1 MYIEPIT
8 YRHNKKQRSP
18 KLQLKPTWYRRS
30 DENTFVFKM
39 KTKASLYTNLS
50 RFKHSLSLTRRKKF
64 YIPYSFRE
72 DTGCSENAG
81 SFLNQEAQLRGL
93 QTFRAAKNKGLRRSN
108 KSVKL
113 RFK

>member
-1 MYIEPIT
+1 MYIKPIT
-8 YRHNKKQRSP
+8 YRHNKKQTSP
-18 KLQLKPTWYRRS
+18 KLQVKPTWHRRG
-30 DENTFVFKM
+30 VKM

-50 RFKHSLSLTRRKKF
+50 RLEHSLSHTRRKKI

-72 DTGCSENAG
+72 DTGCSENTR

-108 KSVKL
+108 KSVK
-113 RFK
+113 

>member
-1 MYIEPIT
+1 
-8 YRHNKKQRSP
+8 
-18 KLQLKPTWYRRS
+18 
-30 DENTFVFKM
+30 M
-39 KTKASLYTNLS
+39 KTKASSYTNLS
-50 RFKHSLSLTRRKKF
+50 RLEHSLSHTRRKKI

-72 DTGCSENAG
+72 DTGCSENTG